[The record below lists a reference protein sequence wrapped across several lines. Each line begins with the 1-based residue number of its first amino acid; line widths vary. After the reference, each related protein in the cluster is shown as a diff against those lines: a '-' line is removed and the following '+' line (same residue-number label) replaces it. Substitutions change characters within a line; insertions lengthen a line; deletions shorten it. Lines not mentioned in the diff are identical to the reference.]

1 MSQRSRKIILLSR
14 RDEKKRVKKTI
25 YLGIASLLLLAFLLF
40 FGVPILGKFADF
52 LDVVFGKKAADNSAL
67 QAGALPPPQL
77 DLLPEATNSANL
89 TVSGF
94 AQNGEVEI
102 FLNGEKTTLVKVD
115 DGKFS
120 YDDMKLKNGSNDV
133 KARLLAEDKQ
143 SDFSDISKI
152 TLDTEEPSLEITSPT
167 PDQNFSG
174 VNRIQVSGN
183 TEKDA
188 QVYANGF
195 LANVETDGKF
205 EVFVPLKEGD
215 NEIEVKAV
223 DSAGN
228 STTQKVKVKYSK

>member
-1 MSQRSRKIILLSR
+1 MQSRSRKVILLSR
-14 RDEKKRVKKTI
+14 RDEKRRVKKTI
-25 YLGIASLLLLAFLLF
+25 SLGIASLVLLGFLFLY
-40 FGVPILGKFADF
+40 GVPILGKFADF

-77 DLLPEATNSANL
+77 DLLPEATNSADL
-89 TVSGF
+89 KITGF

-102 FLNGEKTTLVKVD
+102 FLNGDKTALVKVE

-120 YDDMKLKNGSNDV
+120 YDQIKLKNGSNDV
-133 KARLLAEDKQ
+133 RARLLADGKQ
-143 SDFSDISKI
+143 SDFSDTSKV
-152 TLDTEEPSLEITSPT
+152 TLDTQEPSLEITSPS

-174 VNRIQVSGN
+174 VNRILVSGK
-183 TEKDA
+183 TEKDV

-195 LANVETDGKF
+195 LANVETGGKF

-215 NEIEVKAV
+215 NDIEVKAV

-228 STTQKVKVKYSK
+228 STTQKVKVKYGK